1 MKHRLANYA
10 SIQLVQVVQLYGHH
24 LIILVQHLLNQVDY
38 VEVVP
43 SQYIH
48 SASISKTIAEN
59 KFDVKKTVE
68 NFFEFTFKAA

>member
-1 MKHRLANYA
+1 MKYRRVNYA
-10 SIQLVQVVQLYGHH
+10 SNQLLQVAQLYGHH

-48 SASISKTIAEN
+48 STMEMR
-59 KFDVKKTVE
+59 KK
-68 NFFEFTFKAA
+68 KK